1 MRLAPALSPMEIPMK
16 LALPAVAAAL
26 VLAAAPLAAAHAAE
40 IEAVKPWSRPAAA
53 GQTGVGYVTL
63 VNHGK
68 AADALVGA
76 DSPDAAKVEMHAS
89 SMAGGVMKMTPEAR
103 TPIPAGGQVS
113 FAPGG
118 RHLMLVGL
126 KRPLKIGDKVPATL
140 KFASGATLKVDFVVQ
155 AQAPAASGHMPGMD
169 HMSGMPGM

>member
-1 MRLAPALSPMEIPMK
+1 MEIPMK
-16 LALPAVAAAL
+16 LALSAAAAAL
-26 VLAAAPLAAAHAAE
+26 VLTMAPLAAHAAD

-53 GQTGVGYVTL
+53 GGTGVGYLTL

-68 AADALVGA
+68 ADALVGA
-76 DSPDAAKVEMHAS
+76 ESPDASSVEMHAS

-103 TPIPAGGQVS
+103 TPLPAGGQVS

-118 RHLMLVGL
+118 RHLMLIGL
-126 KRPLKIGDKVPATL
+126 KRPLKVGDKVPTTL
-140 KFASGATLKVDFVVQ
+140 KFASGASLKVDFVVQ

-169 HMSGMPGM
+169 HMSVMPGM